1 MKEEENLTAQNP
13 KVDYWT
19 FFSREAKRGRS
30 PLYERLAA
38 GIGVTPELQA
48 MASLVKK
55 GQPPANLLLGSVHY
69 LLLGGQDHPLVDHY
83 PSVRPNAQPLG
94 DPFPLFKDFCS
105 AFEAQLTPLIETRV
119 TNTNEVARSSTL
131 YPAFDFVAREAGE
144 PLHLIEI
151 GPSAGFNLNWDR
163 YRYSFM
169 RDGATVLERGPK
181 GSRLQ
186 LSAELRGAFTPPL
199 TDALPRVANRVGL
212 ELNPVNLGKPEDR
225 LWLKAL
231 TWPEHTQRFVRL
243 DGAIAEALA
252 HPQRIWPGDALAL
265 LADALGELPPEG
277 AVVVYHSH
285 VTYQFSDAMR
295 ARLNETLMSWSRKQP
310 IYCVSIEWDG
320 QFLKSDE
327 GNYPINVGL
336 YENGNEAN
344 VRTVAFGD
352 PHGAWIEW
360 KA

>member
-1 MKEEENLTAQNP
+1 MKEDENLTAQNP

-19 FFSREAKRGRS
+19 FFSREAKRGHS
-30 PLYERLAA
+30 PLYERLAL
-38 GIGVTPELQA
+38 GIGETPELRA
-48 MASLVKK
+48 MAARVKK

-69 LLLGGQDHPLVDHY
+69 LLLGGQDHPLADQY
-83 PSVRPNAQPLG
+83 PSVRPNARPSG
-94 DPFPLFKDFCS
+94 DPFPLFREFCLT
-105 AFEAQLTPLIETRV
+105 FEKQLVPLIETRV
-119 TNTNEVARSSTL
+119 TNTNEVARSATL
-131 YPAFDFVAREAGE
+131 YPAFDFIARETGE

-169 RDGATVLERGPK
+169 RDGKPVLERGPQK
-181 GSRLQ
+181 SRLH
-186 LSAELRGAFTPPL
+186 LTPELRGDREPPL
-199 TDALPRVANRVGL
+199 GEVLPDVANRIGL
-212 ELNPVNLGKPEDR
+212 ELNPVDLNKPEDR

-231 TWPEHTQRFVRL
+231 TWPEHTQRFARL

-252 HPQRIWPGDALAL
+252 HPQRIWSGDALAL
-265 LADALGELPPEG
+265 LPDALGELPPYG

-295 ARLNETLMSWSRKQP
+295 ARLNETLMQRSRNRP
-310 IYCVSIEWDG
+310 VYRVSIEWDG
-320 QFLKSDE
+320 QFLKPNE

-336 YENGNEAN
+336 YENGNEPN
-344 VRTVAFGD
+344 IRTVAFAD

-360 KA
+360 KG